1 MDFRRSKVNTSKYYT
16 RTRRKSLWRSFYSSR
31 DCVYFLELRLRKR
44 IQTCLL
50 LVCRRSPAQSTNG
63 RRTEIE
69 SGDPVRQENCQVIVT
84 PWNLQS
90 FWFPRMAFQFELCIK
105 PWTVLNGFPVVDCIN
120 RVVGAGGLAYIKLIC
135 FFFKKK
141 TFQLQTARC
150 AAFTDHLYPVY
161 SDSAPLKLQSS
172 TGRWHYAG
180 RVNGYT
186 RNDDISV

>member
-1 MDFRRSKVNTSKYYT
+1 MNTSKYYT

-44 IQTCLL
+44 IQACLL
-50 LVCRRSPAQSTNG
+50 LVCRRSPAQTTNG

-90 FWFPRMAFQFELCIK
+90 FWFPRMRFQFALWIK

-120 RVVGAGGLAYIKLIC
+120 RVKGAGGLAYIKLIC
-135 FFFKKK
+135 LKKK
-141 TFQLQTARC
+141 KINPASDCSLRRIYRL
-150 AAFTDHLYPVY
+150 FTQNFRAQQADDTMQEVY
-161 SDSAPLKLQSS
+161 
-172 TGRWHYAG
+172 TGRWYQCIDLLIPCP
-180 RVNGYT
+180 VECLK
-186 RNDDISV
+186 V

>member
-1 MDFRRSKVNTSKYYT
+1 MNTSKYYT
-16 RTRRKSLWRSFYSSR
+16 RTRRKSVWRSFYSSR

-69 SGDPVRQENCQVIVT
+69 SGDPLRQENCQVIVT
-84 PWNLQS
+84 PLNLQS
-90 FWFPRMAFQFELCIK
+90 FWFPRMTFLFELCIK
-105 PWTVLNGFPVVDCIN
+105 PWTVLNGIPVVDCVN
-120 RVVGAGGLAYIKLIC
+120 RVIGAGGLAYIKLIC
-135 FFFKKK
+135 LKWNPASDCSLRRIYRSFISCILRFSP
-141 TFQLQTARC
+141 TQT
-150 AAFTDHLYPVY
+150 V
-161 SDSAPLKLQSS
+161 SSQLQSS
-172 TGRWHYAG
+172 TGRWYYAG